1 MIFIA
6 HCCIENALLLHF
18 LHRWLA
24 QVKVNYVFTLGL
36 SKKLNYIEK
45 HNTPTLAT
53 LKLKLVKKNL
63 TIMWIFLLRINLRL
77 QFDLIYESC

>member
-1 MIFIA
+1 MHYYFIS
-6 HCCIENALLLHF
+6 CTE
-18 LHRWLA
+18 
-24 QVKVNYVFTLGL
+24 VKVNYVFTLGL